1 MSEFVCRVA
10 DADGRVFS
18 HVEAANTLDE
28 ARQKLAERG
37 LFVYS
42 VEARGGRVGSLL
54 RRRTGR
60 QIGGSD
66 FLILNQQFN
75 TLIKAGLPILR
86 ALELLAARASSSRL
100 RPVVEQI
107 RDHVREGKSLSE
119 AVDEAGVFSKVY
131 STAIL
136 AGEKSGN
143 LPGVLDYYIAY
154 QRVSTGVKKKIAA
167 TLVYPV
173 LLITV
178 AIIIVTYLV
187 TGVVPRFAL
196 LYRDMNVELPT
207 PTRVLIALTVDY
219 RFLFLGF
226 VALLALIAMGVFL
239 WSRTDEGGT
248 ALDRFKFRLPLVG
261 DTLLK
266 FQVAQFSRTL
276 STLLTGGTPLVAG
289 LQTATEAITS
299 KLLQSTVAEAT
310 QMVREGESLHAALA
324 SKGVMPKM
332 AVDMIEVGESSG
344 AISPMLNSVAEFYEE
359 EVNLRLGAMVAI
371 IEPVLLIIMGMF
383 VAFILI
389 SDELPL
395 LLGKKLLIRVATA
408 RQIADVLKRTEQ
420 SQRVLEQ
427 ATEAFALQAPKEE

>member
-1 MSEFVCRVA
+1 MGEFVCRVA

-28 ARQKLAERG
+28 ARQKLADRG
-37 LFVYS
+37 LYVYS
-42 VEARGGRVGSLL
+42 VESRGGRIGSLV
-54 RRRTGR
+54 RRRTSR
-60 QIGGSD
+60 QVGGSD

-86 ALELLAARASSSRL
+86 ALELLATRASSPRL
-100 RPVVEQI
+100 RPIISQI
-107 RDHVREGKSLSE
+107 HDQVREGKSLSE

-154 QRVSTGVKKKIAA
+154 QRVSTGVKKKIIA

-178 AIIIVTYLV
+178 AIVIVTYLV
-187 TGVVPRFAL
+187 TGVIPKFAL
-196 LYRDMNVELPT
+196 LYKDLNVELPG

-219 RFLFLGF
+219 RLYFLGF
-226 VALLALIAMGVFL
+226 VALLAVAAMGVFL
-239 WSRTDEGGT
+239 WSRTEEGGT
-248 ALDRFKFRLPLVG
+248 AFDRFKFRVPLVG

-276 STLLTGGTPLVAG
+276 ATLLTGGTPLVAG

-299 KLLQSTVAEAT
+299 KLLQSTVAQAT

-324 SKGVMPKM
+324 SKGVVPKM

-359 EVNLRLGAMVAI
+359 EVNLRLGAMVAV
-371 IEPVLLIIMGMF
+371 IEPVLLIIMGLF

-389 SDELPL
+389 SLYLPIFSFSIN
-395 LLGKKLLIRVATA
+395 GAG
-408 RQIADVLKRTEQ
+408 
-420 SQRVLEQ
+420 
-427 ATEAFALQAPKEE
+427 APPR